1 VSHKASSR
9 RVLRIVATLAT
20 GAWLAG
26 CGYKGPLYLP
36 TGDSKEQAKPPVGIR
51 PAPLPPTIPGSAPD
65 VRIIPALPTLPST
78 GSQR

>member
-1 VSHKASSR
+1 MATSR

-36 TGDSKEQAKPPVGIR
+36 TAGSQEQAKPPVGVR
-51 PAPLPPTIPGSAPD
+51 PAPLPPTIPGSATN